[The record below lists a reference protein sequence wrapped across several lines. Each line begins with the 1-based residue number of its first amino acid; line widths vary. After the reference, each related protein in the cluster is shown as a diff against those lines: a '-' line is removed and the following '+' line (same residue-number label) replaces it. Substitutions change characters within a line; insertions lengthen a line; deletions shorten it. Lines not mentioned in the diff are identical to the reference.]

1 MKLATISN
9 HDIDLAGPSPLVTS
23 LEANGGSS
31 RVGIRFLMESLVA
44 AFGRLLS
51 LEAIDATLSVVTYMT
66 ISLWG
71 TFLATT
77 WVAISLPLLG
87 IVTLSACV
95 DDSFITRWL
104 ELEGVGYFFP
114 QQCNDFALGRLPMTI
129 LSPYMVGM

>member
-31 RVGIRFLMESLVA
+31 RVGIRFLMESLVT

-95 DDSFITRWL
+95 VDDSFITRWL

-114 QQCNDFALGRLPMTI
+114 
-129 LSPYMVGM
+129 